1 MKPGKVNELAE
12 KDRMRRIPEL
22 DGFRVL
28 LVFIVSW
35 YHIWQQSWLTPRV
48 GSVSLD
54 FLVRAGYMPVD
65 GTILLSGFL
74 LFLPYAR
81 HMLLGERMPSV
92 RGFYQRRIARIVPS
106 YVFVTLLML
115 FAVAIPYKQ
124 FRTTGAMVKDVA
136 MHLTFTQTFDRLTY
150 NATPLG
156 GSSWTVAIEMQMYLL
171 FPWIAQL
178 AKKHPAG
185 TMLGMTAISAYA
197 RSWFL
202 WSMTEYSMV
211 VNQLISFLDVYALG
225 MACALLYVTLAK
237 RWTELKH
244 RRWWECAATAVLA
257 LGIVMFVY
265 VMRDQATSNGYN
277 MIQAGQMARRPALAV
292 ALALVMTSLPFCVLP
307 VRFVF
312 GNKLMQWLATISMN
326 YYLLHQNVAVHLKR
340 LRIPYSIFET
350 PNTQG
355 DRTWQYQYTWLC
367 FGVSLLLAITVTQL
381 IEKPCAAGLKHLF
394 AKLDQKRERKKQ
406 AKT

>member
-1 MKPGKVNELAE
+1 MKGLAE
-12 KDRMRRIPEL
+12 KDKLRRIPEL

-81 HMLLGERMPSV
+81 HMLLGEPMPSA
-92 RGFYQRRIARIVPS
+92 RGFYQRRVARIVPS

-115 FAVAIPYKQ
+115 FAVAIPYQQ
-124 FRTTGAMVKDVA
+124 FRTTAALVKDVA
-136 MHLTFTQTFDRLTY
+136 MHLTFTQTFDRMTY

-156 GSSWTVAIEMQMYLL
+156 GASWTVAIEMQMYLL
-171 FPWIAQL
+171 FPWIARL

-185 TMLGMTAISAYA
+185 MMLGMTAISAYA

-202 WSMTEYSMV
+202 WSMTEYNMV
-211 VNQLISFLDVYALG
+211 VNQLVSFLDVYALG
-225 MACALLYVTLAK
+225 MACALLYVTLAS
-237 RWTELKH
+237 RWTRLAH
-244 RRWWECAATAVLA
+244 RRMWECAATAVLV
-257 LGIVMFVY
+257 LGIILFVR
-265 VMRDQATSNGYN
+265 VMRDQATSNGYD
-277 MIQAGQMARRPALAV
+277 MIQAGQMIRRPALAV
-292 ALALVMTSLPFCVLP
+292 SLALVMTSLPFCVLP

-312 GNKLMQWLATISMN
+312 GNKLMQWLAAISMN

-340 LRIPYSIFET
+340 LHIPDSVFSN
-350 PNTQG
+350 PNVQG
-355 DRTWQYQYTWLC
+355 DRAWQTQYTWLC
-367 FGVSLLLAITVTQL
+367 FGISLLLATAVTLL
-381 IEKPCAAGLKHLF
+381 IEKPCAAGLKRLF
-394 AKLDQKRERKKQ
+394 AKLDRKREAKKQ
-406 AKT
+406 ENPKEK

>member
-1 MKPGKVNELAE
+1 MAE
-12 KDRMRRIPEL
+12 KDRLRRIPEL

-48 GSVSLD
+48 GNVSLD

-81 HMLLGERMPSV
+81 HMLLGERMPSA

-115 FAVAIPYKQ
+115 FAVAIPYQQ
-124 FRTTGAMVKDVA
+124 FRTTGAMVKDVV
-136 MHLTFTQTFDRLTY
+136 MHLTFTQTFDRATY

-156 GSSWTVAIEMQMYLL
+156 GASWTVAIEMQMYLL
-171 FPWIAQL
+171 FPWIARL

-202 WSMTEYSMV
+202 WSRTEYSMV
-211 VNQLISFLDVYALG
+211 VNQLVSFLDVYALG
-225 MACALLYVTLAK
+225 MACALLYVTLVK
-237 RWTELKH
+237 RWPALKH
-244 RRWWECAATAVLA
+244 RRWWECAATALLA
-257 LGIVMFVY
+257 IGIFLFVR
-265 VMRDQATSNGYN
+265 VMRDQATSNGYD
-277 MIQAGQMARRPALAV
+277 MIQTGQMVRRPALAIS
-292 ALALVMTSLPFCVLP
+292 LALVMTSLPFCVLP
-307 VRFVF
+307 VRFLF
-312 GNKLMQWLATISMN
+312 GNRVMQWLAAISMN
-326 YYLLHQNVAVHLKR
+326 YYLLHQNVAVHLKL
-340 LRIPYSIFET
+340 LRIPYSVYDN
-350 PNTQG
+350 PNMQG
-355 DRTWQYQYTWLC
+355 DIDWQFRYTWLC
-367 FGVSLLLAITVTQL
+367 FGVSLLLAVAVTLL
-381 IEKPCAAGLKHLF
+381 IEKPCAAGLKRLF
-394 AKLDQKRERKKQ
+394 ARVDRRRAEKSKACSKCE
-406 AKT
+406 